1 MGNQYVWEVNWNFGQ
16 DPAKQAQNIGVV
28 SIFNL
33 YTIR

>member
-16 DPAKQAQNIGVV
+16 APAKQAQNIGVV